1 MKKIKALSAFLIAG
15 MAVSAFAGCGGNGG
29 GGGGGNNAVTGEF
42 DYSAEMLSEMDDVS
56 TGYNS
61 NLFYVNTLD
70 FEVADPSVIFVTEG
84 KDKGYFYAYGTSD
97 EIGGHGIQGWRSKDL
112 CHWECTGVAFMPDY
126 DTAWA
131 VNCYWAPEVIY
142 DNGVY
147 YMFYNAFNI
156 KDKNRLCLSVARST
170 TPDGPFVVPDGVRN
184 SDGKMLKGS
193 EPVFDVTTNNP
204 VIKKLDEEKGDS
216 TFKFARDNAL
226 DASPF
231 IDPVTKEKYLYFSY
245 YNDYGEGSFIYG
257 MKMKDWLTPD
267 YGTLKIIT
275 CPGYTSE
282 AAWRSG
288 STSGRLEE
296 GGVNEGPFMVY
307 ENGKY
312 YMTFSVFGYM
322 DPRYRVKQAV
332 SDSPLGD
339 FEKIS
344 EEDGGIVISS
354 DTVNWNHI
362 VSAGHHSFVQ
372 AGDEM
377 FIAYHTFKN
386 RNSINGGRA
395 LAVDRVV
402 WTENSKGLSVM
413 HTNGPTYSVQALP
426 EAISGY
432 KNIAPSATVTANNTA
447 EGSDVKLL
455 TDGMLKYQE
464 FDLAQEYE
472 AKAGTSTVKL
482 EWNEF
487 KTVRGL
493 MVYNSYD
500 YDQSFYQVRRAEI
513 EYKTAG
519 GSTEMLTVDNLKFDW
534 DWNCEQDNLFL
545 KPGGA
550 VVAEFDEMPVKSIT
564 LTIQTPE
571 GAEGISIGE
580 IVVLGKDTACA
591 GVSEFKEY
599 SYTNA
604 EVKSPHVV
612 KDSKNFGS
620 IENTNLKTTHGY
632 DLSKDDGSANAVIK
646 QRGVSDQFAY
656 FKDVYATEF
665 YIEAEITVPAEKP
678 YPADINNVLHPDGD
692 PYPKFGIVIS
702 CDDDYKNKI
711 FYFVDAVGF
720 KQQVVGCAQRNM
732 SDTDWDWNKTEQNKA
747 VDGLSY
753 TDGDKVKMAVL
764 RKGAQFY
771 FICNDKVVIEYN
783 MFSIFN
789 DAQKAT
795 CGFLSFNTPM
805 DITNYSASADA
816 AVIAEKYSQYVGN

>member
-1 MKKIKALSAFLIAG
+1 
-15 MAVSAFAGCGGNGG
+15 
-29 GGGGGNNAVTGEF
+29 
-42 DYSAEMLSEMDDVS
+42 
-56 TGYNS
+56 
-61 NLFYVNTLD
+61 
-70 FEVADPSVIFVTEG
+70 
-84 KDKGYFYAYGTSD
+84 
-97 EIGGHGIQGWRSKDL
+97 
-112 CHWECTGVAFMPDY
+112 
-126 DTAWA
+126 
-131 VNCYWAPEVIY
+131 
-142 DNGVY
+142 
-147 YMFYNAFNI
+147 
-156 KDKNRLCLSVARST
+156 
-170 TPDGPFVVPDGVRN
+170 
-184 SDGKMLKGS
+184 
-193 EPVFDVTTNNP
+193 
-204 VIKKLDEEKGDS
+204 
-216 TFKFARDNAL
+216 
-226 DASPF
+226 
-231 IDPVTKEKYLYFSY
+231 
-245 YNDYGEGSFIYG
+245 
-257 MKMKDWLTPD
+257 
-267 YGTLKIIT
+267 
-275 CPGYTSE
+275 
-282 AAWRSG
+282 
-288 STSGRLEE
+288 
-296 GGVNEGPFMVY
+296 
-307 ENGKY
+307 
-312 YMTFSVFGYM
+312 
-322 DPRYRVKQAV
+322 
-332 SDSPLGD
+332 
-339 FEKIS
+339 
-344 EEDGGIVISS
+344 
-354 DTVNWNHI
+354 
-362 VSAGHHSFVQ
+362 
-372 AGDEM
+372 
-377 FIAYHTFKN
+377 
-386 RNSINGGRA
+386 
-395 LAVDRVV
+395 
-402 WTENSKGLSVM
+402 
-413 HTNGPTYSVQALP
+413 
-426 EAISGY
+426 
-432 KNIAPSATVTANNTA
+432 
-447 EGSDVKLL
+447 
-455 TDGMLKYQE
+455 
-464 FDLAQEYE
+464 
-472 AKAGTSTVKL
+472 
-482 EWNEF
+482 
-487 KTVRGL
+487 

-519 GSTEMLTVDNLKFDW
+519 GSTETLTVDNLKFDW

-764 RKGAQFY
+764 RNGAQFY